1 MGKLTDDQLDQIPG
15 TYVEFAGLIQVN
27 YRYTKE
33 KAKQKLDAFLQHQ
46 KHLSIEYLKKK
57 SEVEYFAFLFI
68 R

>member
-1 MGKLTDDQLDQIPG
+1 MTDDQLDQIPG
-15 TYVEFAGLIQVN
+15 TYVELAGLIQVN

-46 KHLSIEYLKKK
+46 KHLHIEYLKKK